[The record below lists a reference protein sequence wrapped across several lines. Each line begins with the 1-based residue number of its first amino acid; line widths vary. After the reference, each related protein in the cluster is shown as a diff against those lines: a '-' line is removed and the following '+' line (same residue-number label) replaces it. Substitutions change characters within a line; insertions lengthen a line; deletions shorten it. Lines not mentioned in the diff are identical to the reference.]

1 MKVIEPKVEIWEQP
15 KGVGGMFLQ
24 IERAGRVCYKSENK
38 ITGKVDDAIDF
49 VHRMINSKH
58 LSVLEH
64 GTVRA
69 LLDEDAIPDFLFHN
83 QFTRVVPYAKDNKC
97 LVVTNYRVLVENDIT
112 WLLEHFYDED
122 ESVNNLCRRITV
134 HFNTQIAISREFNRH
149 RVNSVSESSTRY
161 CNYSKDKFGGEIAI
175 NLPKWVNDIFDG
187 DKKHISDFAG
197 SDTFNGE
204 QQRFFRNP
212 HRFMALAMNVYD
224 GKATD
229 IENWLFVNLAAERAY
244 MNLVNNKH
252 TPQEA
257 RVILPLDT
265 NTEIVHT
272 AFINDWE
279 HFFDLRA
286 LGKTGKPHPDAAL
299 LAKPLYEEFKRH
311 GYIIK

>member
-1 MKVIEPKVEIWEQP
+1 MKIKEPTFEIWEQK

-24 IERAGRVCYKSENK
+24 IERAGRVCYKSDNK

-49 VHRMINSKH
+49 VKRLINSKH

-69 LLDEDAIPDFLFHN
+69 LIDEDSIPDFLFHN

-112 WLLEHFYDED
+112 WLLNHFYDED
-122 ESVNNLCRRITV
+122 EAVNNLCRRITV
-134 HFNTQIAISREFNRH
+134 HFNTQIAISRELNRH

-161 CNYSKDKFGGEIAI
+161 CNYSKDKFGGEITI
-175 NLPKWVNDIFDG
+175 NLPKWVNDIFGG
-187 DKKHISDFAG
+187 DKKHISDFAC
-197 SDTFNGE
+197 SDSYNGE
-204 QQRFFRNP
+204 QQKLFRNP
-212 HRFMALAMNVYD
+212 YIFMSLAMNVYK

-272 AFINDWE
+272 AFINDWK

-286 LGKTGKPHPDAAL
+286 LCKTGKPHPDAVL
-299 LAKPLYEEFKRH
+299 LAKPLYEEFKKH
-311 GYIIK
+311 GYME